1 MRYARRMAT
10 PQTAVELW
18 PLVQGLPRE
27 ERLLLAKLALG
38 STSKDGDDGAAYAAA
53 PVSTSEFSSDDELLG
68 WDSAGW
74 EEFGASG

>member
-1 MRYARRMAT
+1 MRYAPRMAT

-27 ERLLLAKLALG
+27 ERLLLAKLALR
-38 STSKDGDDGAAYAAA
+38 STSNGNDAAAYAEV